1 MELSAPTVSQGKRQ
15 TFSLREYATS
25 GCLLVFCP
33 FVLLFPAGTASLEFG
48 LVGNHIAPTRPSPAH
63 RFVFSV
69 VLFFSLLFRLILPA
83 FS

>member
-69 VLFFSLLFRLILPA
+69 VLFFQLLFRLILPA
-83 FS
+83 LS